1 MPANIY
7 ERDGVAQA
15 WYAGKPPWHGLGEVT
30 ERTKTARQVIKQVPL
45 FSRPVET
52 RPIYVNIGGKHVE
65 SEQYVATVRKG
76 DDFPMGIVT
85 SDYTVMQDR
94 DGLLTMEAVVNATRR
109 TSFASAFGL
118 GNGSRV
124 AASIDLS
131 RVVNLRIKRDPSKQQ
146 AYLFGTWA
154 HDGTGALNIGLYQNR
169 VDCQNMLNMATARAK
184 SAGLLV
190 SIRHTGDVAERL
202 REAQEILGFVEVT
215 AQAHKAEMDALAD
228 IPVHPDFVPEFT
240 EELIPIP
247 EDMKRPASREE
258 ARNVIASLWR
268 GSNSMVDV
276 PQSAYRLH
284 QSVVEYADHY
294 RPLRVGKADEIQVAE
309 RRFRA
314 ATEGPG
320 ADLKT
325 RSLELLRQRY
335 MSERKAQR
343 NVPAEPGLVQVPVR
357 VR

>member
-1 MPANIY
+1 MPANIHI
-7 ERDGVAQA
+7 RDGVAQA
-15 WYAGKPPWHGLGEVT
+15 WYAGQPPWHGLGTVT
-30 ERTKTARQVIKQVPL
+30 ERTKTAKQVIKQVPL

-52 RPIYVNIGGKHVE
+52 RPVYVNIGGRHVE
-65 SEQYVATVRKG
+65 SEQFVATVRKG
-76 DDFPMGIVT
+76 DDYAMGMV
-85 SDYTVMQDR
+85 SHDYTVLQDR

-146 AYLFGTWA
+146 AFLFGTWA
-154 HDGTGALNIGLYQNR
+154 HDGTGALNVGLYQNR

-184 SAGLLV
+184 AQGLLV
-190 SIRHTGDVAERL
+190 SIRHTGDVTERL

-228 IPVHPDFVPEFT
+228 IPVDRKFIPEFT

-247 EDMKRPASREE
+247 EDMKRPASRED
-258 ARNVIASLWR
+258 ARSAIAFLFRKSE
-268 GSNSMVDV
+268 NMVDV

-284 QSVVEYADHY
+284 QAVVEYADHW
-294 RPLRVGKADEIQVAE
+294 RPLRIGEANDIQVAE
-309 RRFRA
+309 RRFRT
-314 ATEGPG
+314 ATEGAG

-325 RSLELLRQRY
+325 RSLELLRQQY
-335 MSERKAQR
+335 MGENKANR
-343 NVPAEPGLVQVPVR
+343 HVEAEPGLVQVPVR